1 MGLIDGLPRSATVTP
16 FEDCVISI
24 LSQEVFNNLAHHN
37 PESLMPIL
45 KVLTRRLRA
54 TPALVENFQQN
65 KKDSGIEDALL
76 YKGAG

>member
-1 MGLIDGLPRSATVTP
+1 
-16 FEDCVISI
+16 
-24 LSQEVFNNLAHHN
+24 
-37 PESLMPIL
+37 MPIL